1 MPVPYPLGKE
11 VHLRSLP
18 RKGGG
23 REHQGSNPHARTVRY
38 ARRETGPAPDTVGG
52 PALLP
57 GDDFTRPLHPNGA
70 LHTAC
75 HHTDLVRSV
84 YGVPEGADPRAVPAG
99 AKRRCGRRR
108 ARAARPTVH
117 NRAPGLPHGYPPP

>member
-1 MPVPYPLGKE
+1 M
-11 VHLRSLP
+11 RSLP

-84 YGVPEGADPRAVPAG
+84 YGVPEGADPRAVPAE

-108 ARAARPTVH
+108 APRAAPCTTEAPAYPTDTPLP
-117 NRAPGLPHGYPPP
+117 RYPAPEGEYLAR